1 MKKRLKL
8 CYVALAGWLLLL
20 PPAALAYVGWFLLL
34 PPNRDFSVPLSQWRI
49 AMSYPDPSPGLPL
62 TADMLTGD
70 GQQRCE
76 AQNRAEVRMGLDPSH
91 VGVCKKLNDA
101 YFIILLDG
109 TTVSSELGYKPDLK

>member
-1 MKKRLKL
+1 MWDGFYYCRPIGTSACPFRNGGLL
-8 CYVALAGWLLLL
+8 C
-20 PPAALAYVGWFLLL
+20 
-34 PPNRDFSVPLSQWRI
+34 RI
-49 AMSYPDPSPGLPL
+49 PIHRPGLPL